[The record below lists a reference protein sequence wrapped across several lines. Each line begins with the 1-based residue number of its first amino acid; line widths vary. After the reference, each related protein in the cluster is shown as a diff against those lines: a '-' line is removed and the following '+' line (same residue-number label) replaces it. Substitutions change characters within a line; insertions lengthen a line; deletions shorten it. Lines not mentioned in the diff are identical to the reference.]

1 MSESDLDPRSIDLL
15 GQFEAADALE
25 VLEQYAG
32 ADMTNV
38 RNKVRRQLP
47 TGGPATSPFRP
58 WRVSTSISSLP
69 CCEPSLPPPL
79 NRRWPSLCLPVTH
92 Q

>member
-58 WRVSTSISSLP
+58 WRDLHK
-69 CCEPSLPPPL
+69 
-79 NRRWPSLCLPVTH
+79 H
-92 Q
+92 QLAALL